1 MPDSVTHD
9 IAQPGGVRDEE
20 TEDRTHRVREKREW
34 MSYANSRVVAVV
46 NGKGGVGKTT
56 ITANVGGML
65 AAGGARVL
73 LIDLDPQGNLAEEL
87 GYTGTDIDDDGLA
100 LAQALAF
107 SSPVTPRP
115 GVRANLD
122 VLVGGSQ
129 LDMAAAGLTMR
140 AHKDPRAAKTALAD
154 ALASYVED
162 YDLVLIDCPPG
173 QETLQQ
179 AALAAARWA
188 LIPVKTDASSRKGL
202 RDVARRLEAVVDINP
217 DLDLLGVVL
226 FGVNRAARRVS
237 EVARAAITE
246 DLGTPGALFTTAI
259 RHAEAA
265 AQETRDRGLLAYEL
279 EEAVLAAPKWYE
291 RLRGTV
297 TAAPGDG
304 GGEGPR
310 SRSATGLAED
320 FQALGEEIIA
330 RIADRETT
338 TGTAA
343 TAPGTEGTR

>member
-1 MPDSVTHD
+1 
-9 IAQPGGVRDEE
+9 
-20 TEDRTHRVREKREW
+20 
-34 MSYANSRVVAVV
+34 MSYVGSRVVAVV

-87 GYTGTDIDDDGLA
+87 GYAGTDADDDGHA

-107 SSPVTPRP
+107 AAPVSPHSGIRDQ
-115 GVRANLD
+115 LD
-122 VLVGGSQ
+122 VLVGGSE
-129 LDMAAAGLTMR
+129 LDMAATSLTLR
-140 AHKDPRAAKTALAD
+140 GHTDPTAAKTALAD
-154 ALASYVED
+154 VIAGYVED

-173 QETLQQ
+173 QESLQQ

-202 RDVARRLEAVVDINP
+202 RNVARRLDAVVDINP

-226 FGVNRAARRVS
+226 FGLARNARRVS
-237 EVARAAITE
+237 DTARAAIAE
-246 DLGTPGALFTTAI
+246 DLGAPVALFTTAI

-265 AQETRDRGLLAYEL
+265 AQEARDRGLLAYEL

-291 RLRGTV
+291 RLRGT
-297 TAAPGDG
+297 AAGRA

-330 RIADRETT
+330 RISAREATT
-338 TGTAA
+338 P
-343 TAPGTEGTR
+343 APGPQGGTP

>member
-1 MPDSVTHD
+1 MV
-9 IAQPGGVRDEE
+9 
-20 TEDRTHRVREKREW
+20 
-34 MSYANSRVVAVV
+34 SYAGSRVVAVV

-87 GYTGTDIDDDGLA
+87 GYAGTEADDDGLA

-107 SSPVTPRP
+107 STAVTPRL
-115 GVRANLD
+115 GIRDHLD

-140 AHKDPRAAKTALAD
+140 AHKDPAAAKTALAD
-154 ALASYVED
+154 AIAGYVED

-237 EVARAAITE
+237 DTARAAITE
-246 DLGTPGALFTTAI
+246 DLGSPDALFTTAI

-291 RLRGTV
+291 RLRGASAGQP
-297 TAAPGDG
+297 AA
-304 GGEGPR
+304 GGESPR

-330 RIADRETT
+330 RISHREAVADAVTT
-338 TGTAA
+338 TG
-343 TAPGTEGTR
+343 GTR